1 MAAGFKYSLNPGAN
15 ELELARFETA
25 YRISGGFNLED
36 SDIPDGTI
44 IPQLAP
50 LAVDFSTRKATVV
63 KNVKIVAAITATDTD
78 IKVAKGSL
86 IKANAFIGDGS
97 KGAQIS
103 SIDTSHADYDVL
115 TTAVAFGSAKK
126 VGDVLFQATAVGG
139 TTAKTTANALN
150 YASVKKEAGA
160 TVTALGSI
168 YEIQESKLY
177 LPISAKD
184 KESLT
189 SRFMFV

>member
-1 MAAGFKYSLNPGAN
+1 M
-15 ELELARFETA
+15 ELARFETA

-36 SDIPDGTI
+36 ADIPDGTV

-50 LAVDFSTRKATVV
+50 LAVDFATRKATVV
-63 KNVKIVAAITATDTD
+63 KNVKLVAAISATDTD

-103 SIDTSHADYDVL
+103 SIDTTHSDYDVL
-115 TTAVAFGSAKK
+115 TTGAAFGAAKK
-126 VGDVLFQATAVGG
+126 VGDVLFQASAVGG
-139 TTAKTTANALN
+139 TTPKASANALN